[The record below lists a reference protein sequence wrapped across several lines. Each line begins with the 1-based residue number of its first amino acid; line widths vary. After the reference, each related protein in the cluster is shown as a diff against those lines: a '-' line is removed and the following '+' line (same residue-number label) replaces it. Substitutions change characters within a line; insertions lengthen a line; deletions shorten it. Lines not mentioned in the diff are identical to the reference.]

1 MSKQTN
7 KTDESTSLKSD
18 GGIKS
23 DGGTVSQSN
32 DSLVN
37 LSLRERKKEQTRQA
51 LEKAILCLVIEK
63 GYEEVTV
70 EEVCQK
76 VVFHVRPSLITFL
89 QNELLFLVV
98 PTSPVKRC
106 F

>member
-37 LSLRERKKEQTRQA
+37 LSLRER
-51 LEKAILCLVIEK
+51 EK
-63 GYEEVTV
+63 GTNSTS
-70 EEVCQK
+70 
-76 VVFHVRPSLITFL
+76 VRKSYSL
-89 QNELLFLVV
+89 
-98 PTSPVKRC
+98 SRDRKRL
-106 F
+106 

>member
-7 KTDESTSLKSD
+7 KKDESTSLKSD
-18 GGIKS
+18 GGSKS
-23 DGGTVSQSN
+23 DGSTVSQSN

-37 LSLRERKKEQTRQA
+37 LGLRERKKEQTRQA

-70 EEVCQK
+70 EEVC
-76 VVFHVRPSLITFL
+76 HVRPSLITFP